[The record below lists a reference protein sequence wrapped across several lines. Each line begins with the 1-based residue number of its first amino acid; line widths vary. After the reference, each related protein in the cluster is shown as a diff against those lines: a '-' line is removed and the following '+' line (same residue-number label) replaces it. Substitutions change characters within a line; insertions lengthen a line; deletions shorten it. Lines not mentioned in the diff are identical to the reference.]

1 VKKIII
7 LSRQSMFGQGIEKLL
22 SQDEGFKIINE
33 EINLDTLVDTAQKVN
48 ADVIILNCD
57 DPGMG
62 LPPAISC
69 MLRERLGICLI
80 GLSLNDNKM
89 CIYRGENK
97 QILEVDDLLQA
108 IRG

>member
-7 LSRQSMFGQGIEKLL
+7 LSRQSMFSHGIERLL
-22 SQDEGFKIINE
+22 SEEEGF
-33 EINLDTLVDTAQKVN
+33 EIVNKAVDLDSLVETAQQVSADIVIVN
-48 ADVIILNCD
+48 CE

-97 QILEVDDLLQA
+97 QILEVNDLVQA